1 MHTLNRAS
9 AWVLGSSLAFAAGV
23 WAQTPAAPEL
33 KAAVPAGPVEAPQ
46 SPRLPGSGRQQFSSP
61 VMAID
66 IKGEGLSLP
75 AGLERDESLS
85 PPTTV
90 PPRPKPPATAK

>member
-1 MHTLNRAS
+1 MRRVLVC
-9 AWVLGSSLAFAAGV
+9 AWVLGSSLAFMAGV
-23 WAQTPAAPEL
+23 WAQTPAAPEV
-33 KAAVPAGPVEAPQ
+33 KAATPIGPGEAPQ

-66 IKGEGLSLP
+66 IKAEGLSLP

-85 PPTTV
+85 PPTAM
-90 PPRPKPPATAK
+90 PPKPKPPATPK